1 MKTASAIILAGGNG
15 ERLLPLT
22 RRLVGD
28 DRPKQYC
35 PVVGEETLLDQ
46 TRRRAAA
53 LVTPNRTLIV
63 VTREHEPYY
72 APALAELPARNVV
85 EQPVGR
91 GTAPAILYALLRLR
105 TVAPGG
111 TVAILP
117 SDHYVDDDAAFMARV
132 EGAMEVVT
140 ARPDTIVL
148 LGVEPDRPESQ
159 YGWIEPDD
167 VVLGPWSWPVYGVRR
182 FWEKPSEETAR
193 RLMRAGALWNSF
205 VIVANPTV
213 LEHLV
218 CRALPALADAFGP
231 LRALSGTARESEA
244 ARIAY
249 ARLDPT
255 DFSRDVLE
263 RCPERLAVLPVTGIA
278 WTDLGDPA
286 RASHARASGVSSDCG
301 ARGTTAFR

>member
-15 ERLLPLT
+15 ERLRPLT

-35 PVVGEETLLDQ
+35 PVVGEETPLDQ

-53 LVTPNRTLIV
+53 LVTPDRTLIV

-132 EGAMEVVT
+132 EG
-140 ARPDTIVL
+140 
-148 LGVEPDRPESQ
+148 
-159 YGWIEPDD
+159 
-167 VVLGPWSWPVYGVRR
+167 
-182 FWEKPSEETAR
+182 
-193 RLMRAGALWNSF
+193 
-205 VIVANPTV
+205 
-213 LEHLV
+213 
-218 CRALPALADAFGP
+218 
-231 LRALSGTARESEA
+231 GTARESEA

-249 ARLDPT
+249 ARLEPT
-255 DFSRDVLE
+255 DFSREVLE
-263 RCPERLAVLPVTGIA
+263 RCPE
-278 WTDLGDPA
+278 
-286 RASHARASGVSSDCG
+286 
-301 ARGTTAFR
+301 